1 MSNTKTPKSDDRYYR
16 LSSFYPA
23 AFLFAKGLE
32 LVNVDKTNSQ
42 RAQFVFV
49 DTAERESLLNAFNF
63 AKEDAPEAMVDARK
77 MVAAIKR
84 LKDKLYQDN
93 F

>member
-1 MSNTKTPKSDDRYYR
+1 MNNIKTKKSDERYYR

-32 LVNVDKTNSQ
+32 LVNVDKTDPQ

-49 DTAERESLLNAFNF
+49 DAPECEGLLDIFNF
-63 AKEDAPEAMVDARK
+63 GKEDAPDAMVDARK
-77 MVAAIKR
+77 LVAAIKR
-84 LKDKLYQDN
+84 LKDKLYQDK